1 MRGVLISVQAQSRIA
16 LLRSLLVAAFL
27 IPSATLAINIHA
39 QTLDARAEAL
49 VNCPILVQLAF
60 ALALEKCRGDGE
72 CYPLSDRIDD
82 GLDLPR
88 HLRSDRS
95 LNSDFPSPS
104 AQPSVMFPDRP
115 WGALPFDGI
124 STHQTCSR

>member
-1 MRGVLISVQAQSRIA
+1 MRGGVLRSVQVQSRIP

-49 VNCPILVQLAF
+49 VNCVILVQLVF
-60 ALALEKCRGDGE
+60 ALTLEKCRRDGE
-72 CYPLSDRIDD
+72 CYSPYDRIDD
-82 GLDLPR
+82 GLDLLL

-95 LNSDFPSPS
+95 LNSDFSF
-104 AQPSVMFPDRP
+104 AICTTKRSV
-115 WGALPFDGI
+115 
-124 STHQTCSR
+124 S